1 MRKSLLFAVLLI
13 AATFIGQ
20 NNLPQ
25 VSAQTEWGVC
35 SVQDP
40 TGTPLNV
47 RAKPNG
53 RVLTTVRNGTL
64 VDIDSGT
71 ATSKWARIRFDRGR
85 KRITGWVLR
94 DFLSCQ

>member
-1 MRKSLLFAVLLI
+1 MKKNLLCAAFLI
-13 AATFIGQ
+13 AAFFIVE
-20 NNLPQ
+20 NNLPK

-35 SVQDP
+35 SVDDP

-71 ATSKWARIRFDRGR
+71 SMSKWARIRFDRGR

-94 DFLSCQ
+94 DYLSCQ